1 MGASARAALAAR
13 GARTAHRGVRIDA
26 RHTHPGR
33 IGELKLFGG
42 WWGVGGEVVTVVVA
56 SEGTRTCM
64 FTSSLPIVQ
73 FVKGTF
79 VVLASYVVLCDVMWR
94 GVV

>member
-1 MGASARAALAAR
+1 
-13 GARTAHRGVRIDA
+13 
-26 RHTHPGR
+26 
-33 IGELKLFGG
+33 
-42 WWGVGGEVVTVVVA
+42 VVTVVVA